1 MRFTLK
7 SLKEEL
13 KQLAADIKVGKPA
26 FKESQRHM
34 SAMHVK
40 YGVQNLSW
48 WERWNKT
55 KAIKEHEDAAIDMSR
70 KLGSLSEMQYEY
82 RHKHIVYSTLRGK
95 TRDQIEKPRD
105 NNKPNEKY
113 LGELTEHYMFLA
125 EEEAK
130 HEQVVCASAQ
140 GSI

>member
-26 FKESQRHM
+26 FKDTQRNLSHLCIQLGI
-34 SAMHVK
+34 A
-40 YGVQNLSW
+40 NLSW
-48 WERWNKT
+48 YERWTKT
-55 KAIKEHEDAAIDMSR
+55 KHIKEYNDAVSDMGR
-70 KLGSLSEMQYEY
+70 KETTLAKMRYEY
-82 RHKHIVYSTLRGK
+82 RHKHIVYCILRGK
-95 TRDQIEKPRD
+95 TRDQIEKPKEQ
-105 NNKPNEKY
+105 NKPNEKY
-113 LGELTEHYMFLA
+113 LGELTEHYMFLV

-130 HEQVVCASAQ
+130 HVQIVCGCAT